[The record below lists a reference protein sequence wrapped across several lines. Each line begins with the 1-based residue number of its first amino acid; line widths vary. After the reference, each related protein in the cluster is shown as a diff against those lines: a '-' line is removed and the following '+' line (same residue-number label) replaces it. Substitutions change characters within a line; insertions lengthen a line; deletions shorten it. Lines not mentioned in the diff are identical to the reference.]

1 MKKLSKYKYT
11 NRKKIMLSIDNDYF
25 DIDEYVVDVDF
36 WYTVD
41 PEVNYKVIDE
51 IFVNSIEKNG
61 VDVNFQKQNEISEEL
76 KDAIINQLEY
86 EI

>member
-41 PEVNYKVIDE
+41 PEVNYIVIDE